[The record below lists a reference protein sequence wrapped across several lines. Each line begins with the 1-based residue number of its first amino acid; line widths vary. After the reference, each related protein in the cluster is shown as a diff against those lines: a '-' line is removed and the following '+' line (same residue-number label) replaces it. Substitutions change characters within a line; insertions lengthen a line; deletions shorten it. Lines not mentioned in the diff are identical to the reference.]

1 MLSRSKGLT
10 MKLIALGAF
19 AVATLV
25 AGAAS
30 AQTQNPPLTHGPVVT
45 GVCAYNPQALI
56 ATSTAG
62 RSLATGLQRLGEEV
76 RGELAP
82 YATSLESEA
91 TALQQGGQAAD
102 PDGSRARAWQQ
113 RLQEA
118 QQLEETRTNE
128 LRYTERLQTQAIV
141 TAARPIIAALY
152 QEKGCSILLDG
163 GNVLAINPQMDLT
176 ETAVQRLNQA
186 LPSLPQFS
194 RSPVPAQQ

>member
-1 MLSRSKGLT
+1 
-10 MKLIALGAF
+10 MKLFAIGAF

-30 AQTQNPPLTHGPVVT
+30 AQTQAQAAPLNHGPVLT
-45 GVCAYNPQALI
+45 GVCVYNPQVLL

-62 RSLATGLQRLGEEV
+62 RSLGAGLQRLGEEV

-82 YATSLESEA
+82 YASSLETEA
-91 TALQQGGQAAD
+91 TALQQGGQTAD
-102 PDGSRARAWQQ
+102 PDGSRARAWQA

-128 LRYTERLQTQAIV
+128 LRYTERLQTQTIV
-141 TAARPIIAALY
+141 NAARPIIAALY
-152 QEKGCSILLDG
+152 QEKSCSILLG
-163 GNVLAINPQMDLT
+163 GEAVLAVNPQMDLT

-186 LPSLPQFS
+186 LPSLPQFP
-194 RSPVPAQQ
+194 RSPVPAQQQ

>member
-1 MLSRSKGLT
+1 

-30 AQTQNPPLTHGPVVT
+30 AQTQPAPLTHGPVVT
-45 GVCAYNPQALI
+45 GVCVYSPQVLLANS
-56 ATSTAG
+56 TSG
-62 RSLATGLQRLGEEV
+62 QSLVAGLQRLGEEV

-82 YATSLESEA
+82 YGATLETEA

-102 PDGSRARAWQQ
+102 PDGSRGRAWQQ

-118 QQLEETRTNE
+118 QALEQTRSNE
-128 LRYTERLQTQAIV
+128 LRYTERLQTQTIV
-141 TAARPIIAALY
+141 NAARPIVAALY
-152 QEKGCSILLDG
+152 QEKGCSVLIDG
-163 GNVLAINPQMDLT
+163 NSVLAVNPQMDLT
-176 ETAVQRLNQA
+176 ETAIQRLNQA

-194 RSPVPAQQ
+194 RSPVPAQPQQ

>member
-1 MLSRSKGLT
+1 

-30 AQTQNPPLTHGPVVT
+30 AQTQAQTPPPLTHGAAVA
-45 GVCAYNPQALI
+45 GVCVYNPQALI
-56 ATSTAG
+56 AASTAG
-62 RSLATGLQRLGEEV
+62 RSLATGMQQLGEQV

-82 YATSLESEA
+82 YAANLESEA
-91 TALQQGGQAAD
+91 TALQQGGQTAD
-102 PDGSRARAWQQ
+102 PDGSRARAWQT

-128 LRYTERLQTQAIV
+128 LRYTERLQTQTII

-163 GNVLAINPQMDLT
+163 SNVLAMNPQMDLT

-186 LPSLPQFS
+186 LPALPAFT
-194 RSPVPAQQ
+194 RSAVPAQPQQ